1 MITKKYFNKRSKV
14 LVKFALHF
22 ITFSILIFS
31 TQALSYQV
39 SQAQIEQFKKLPPSQ
54 QKALAKSMGIDISD
68 FKGQFSG
75 NNSRSE
81 LTGNTQ
87 RYTRGTQFDQQG
99 NPSLNANEEENF
111 QQVKKLK
118 PFGYDVFANSP
129 QTFAPT
135 MDIAIPAGYI
145 VASGDRVSI
154 QVFGKESNEL
164 ELEVNRKGQ
173 IIFPSQGT
181 FAVAGLSY
189 GDMKRLLIAKIK
201 EKSLV
206 LMWLLVWHLYQ

>member
-1 MITKKYFNKRSKV
+1 MIMITKKYFNKLSKV

-68 FKGQFSG
+68 FKGQLSG

-81 LTGNTQ
+81 LTENTQ
-87 RYTRGTQFDQQG
+87 RYPRGTQFDQQG
-99 NPSLNANEEENF
+99 NPTLNSDEEENS
-111 QQVKKLK
+111 QQVKELK

-135 MDIAIPAGYI
+135 MDIAIPGIDLKQVKRASLSLKAGGVGYYPQ
-145 VASGDRVSI
+145 SGFVHVDTGRVR
-154 QVFGKESNEL
+154 F
-164 ELEVNRKGQ
+164 
-173 IIFPSQGT
+173 
-181 FAVAGLSY
+181 
-189 GDMKRLLIAKIK
+189 
-201 EKSLV
+201 
-206 LMWLLVWHLYQ
+206 W